1 MGAAYDLF
9 GTGRTAV
16 KMSLAKYMAGQ
27 ALRGADRTAIF
38 GDVMNPI
45 DRVVTSTNRS
55 WNDANL
61 NFVPDCDLL
70 NPSANRECGA
80 MSNRNFGLPV
90 PGATYDPQVIGGWG
104 HREYNWQFSAGVQH
118 ELMPRV
124 AVDAT
129 YFRRWYGNFNVS
141 DNRALTAAD
150 FDAFDVTAPGHRDL
164 PGGGGHV
171 VNGLYDLKPAKFG
184 VPADNYITFA
194 SHYGRQIERWNGV
207 DITVNARPRAGMLL
221 MGGMSTGRTTRDTCE
236 IRAQLPET
244 APLNPSCHVETAFLR
259 QVKFIG
265 TYTVPRVDV
274 QVSAV
279 YQSLPGPEIAAM
291 YNAPTAVVAQTL
303 GRPLSGGAAN
313 ATVNLVEPGTM
324 YGERRNQVDL
334 RVGKIL
340 RAARTRTTANVDLYN
355 VLNANPV
362 LAENSSFAVWRR
374 PTTIL
379 PARFVKLSIAF
390 DF

>member
-1 MGAAYDLF
+1 
-9 GTGRTAV
+9 
-16 KMSLAKYMAGQ
+16 
-27 ALRGADRTAIF
+27 
-38 GDVMNPI
+38 MNPI

-55 WNDANL
+55 WNDANRD
-61 NFVPDCDLL
+61 FRPDCDLL
-70 NPSANRECGA
+70 NPAANGECGA

-90 PGATYDPQVIGGWG
+90 PGSTYDPEIIGGWG

-124 AVDAT
+124 ALDAT
-129 YFRRWYGNFNVS
+129 YFRRWYGNFNVT
-141 DNRALTAAD
+141 DNRAVTPAD
-150 FDAFDVTAPGHRDL
+150 YDEFSIVSPAHPDL
-164 PGGGGHV
+164 PGGGGRV
-171 VNGLYDLKPAKFG
+171 IGGLYDLKPAKFG
-184 VPADNYITFA
+184 VPADNLITFA
-194 SHYGRQIERWNGV
+194 KHYGNMTERWNGV
-207 DITVNARPRAGMLL
+207 DVTVNARLRQGMLL
-221 MGGMSTGRTTRDTCE
+221 MGGLSTGRSSSDTCE

-244 APLNPSCHVETAFLR
+244 APSFFWSPGAAPRAQTPETAPLTPYCRVQSAFLT

-265 TYTVPRVDV
+265 TYTVPRVEV

-279 YQSLPGPEIAAM
+279 YQSLPGPEIAAL
-291 YNAPTAVVAQTL
+291 YTAPSAVVARTL

-313 ATVNLVEPGTM
+313 ATVNLIEPGTM
-324 YGERRNQVDL
+324 YGERRNQFDL

-340 RAARTRTTANVDLYN
+340 QAARTRTTANLDLYN
-355 VLNANPV
+355 MFNANPV

-379 PARFVKLSIAF
+379 PARFVKVSMVF